1 MDKKLLNQFEDWF
14 SKYRKEKKRNWY
26 HEICDPLFLQESKN
40 LEKLLKETERNIDKK
55 IDKEISSKNK
65 DRATVNKSIRLSK
78 SPDNIPMYV
87 ELRFKDMWEEAT
99 ETILEPFVLSAVQ
112 KIIQAQSDF
121 DEKIKAQEEKEAK
134 AKAKAEEGLGDLKND
149 PRYRD

>member
-55 IDKEISSKNK
+55 
-65 DRATVNKSIRLSK
+65 
-78 SPDNIPMYV
+78 
-87 ELRFKDMWEEAT
+87 
-99 ETILEPFVLSAVQ
+99 
-112 KIIQAQSDF
+112 
-121 DEKIKAQEEKEAK
+121 
-134 AKAKAEEGLGDLKND
+134 
-149 PRYRD
+149 